1 MPSPITPTKRGN
13 RRSRQLSGQ
22 VRPMQRQIPVQVVD
36 VTAAGDDLTIEF
48 NQPVAMK
55 GIPQFLKN
63 GTIAPI
69 AANMTSP
76 TVLVLTYPTPVGP
89 PVPATNF
96 LVPAEDPAIRS
107 VTGGFVTPTTVDV

>member
-22 VRPMQRQIPVQVVD
+22 ARPMQRQIPVEIVN
-36 VTAAGDDLTIEF
+36 VTSAGSEVTLEF

-63 GTIAPI
+63 GTIPPT
-69 AANMTSP
+69 AANMSSP
-76 TVLVLTYPTPVGP
+76 TTLVLTYPALGPVAANVGIP
-89 PVPATNF
+89 P
-96 LVPAEDPAIRS
+96 EEPAIRS
-107 VTGGFVTPTTVDV
+107 VTGGFVTPTTVEV